1 MIKKPWIPTT
11 RMSLLLFIL
20 AAALSL
26 GAAERHTLIVN
37 GRSTDVPVIYV
48 GGHPYVGLEAL
59 ANTLNGSVSSSG
71 VKVALSLPP
80 SSANCAPSPT
90 MVPPANEPVPVQ
102 PAPHTPGFSR
112 EFLNAG
118 IEQMSSLREWHTA
131 LQTAIQNGIPL
142 SEDLLQPY
150 RAQANKNLHLVS
162 VAATSPADRDA
173 YQLLNNVYLNMNKLA
188 DKYLSMRA
196 SVTYI
201 APDALQNDE
210 LNQRII
216 TCGHF
221 LGAMVASGQFSD
233 DGSCNRVF

>member
-11 RMSLLLFIL
+11 RLSLLLFVL

-26 GAAERHTLIVN
+26 GAAERRMLIVN

-48 GGHPYVGLEAL
+48 NQHPYVGLEAL

-71 VKVALSLPP
+71 AKIALSLPP

-90 MVPPANEPVPVQ
+90 TAPPAPEPVPAQ
-102 PAPHTPGFSR
+102 PPGFSR
-112 EFLNAG
+112 DFLNAG

-142 SEDLLQPY
+142 SEGLLQPY
-150 RAQANKNLHLVS
+150 RAQATKDLHLAS
-162 VAATSPADRDA
+162 AAAASPADRDA

-188 DKYLSMRA
+188 DKYLRMRA

-210 LNQRII
+210 LNQRIM
-216 TCGHF
+216 TCGRF
-221 LGAMVASGQFSD
+221 LGAMAASGQFSD
-233 DGSCNRVF
+233 DGSCH